1 MEECVK
7 DDLRDAMG
15 SLKALRCAEG
25 KANYAMNEA
34 IGAINRLEREN
45 RDLRAAV
52 DRLQPERETCYITK
66 FLNADPYRCSHCNVI
81 LHRAISPHEME
92 EIRGSGRDIAFPN
105 YCPNCGRKVLKW

>member
-15 SLKALRCAEG
+15 SLKELRCAEG

-45 RDLRAAV
+45 HELWAAV
-52 DRLQPERETCYITK
+52 GRLQSERETC
-66 FLNADPYRCSHCNVI
+66 
-81 LHRAISPHEME
+81 E
-92 EIRGSGRDIAFPN
+92 EAVFR
-105 YCPNCGRKVLKW
+105 YCPWCGKEF